1 MDVAEVKRKIEAQ
14 KRVSLAMKMALAEGK
29 DSFELDGRLYMKKG
43 NAFIETRRETE
54 REMTPREKLHA
65 RLAGKDKAIRLVK

>member
-14 KRVSLAMKMALAEGK
+14 KRVSLAMKRALAEGM

-43 NAFIETRRETE
+43 NAFI
-54 REMTPREKLHA
+54 
-65 RLAGKDKAIRLVK
+65 

>member
-14 KRVSLAMKMALAEGK
+14 KRVSLAMKRALAEGM

-43 NAFIETRRETE
+43 NAFIETCREL
-54 REMTPREKLHA
+54 EMTPREKLHA
-65 RLAGKDKAIRLVK
+65 RLAGKDEVIRLVK